1 MSGRKVAQGFGGN
14 KAPESL
20 QEIIKDS
27 QPAAQPAPEQPAASG
42 FQATQDAQAQAVATS
57 AGIVAQRGMQQLQ
70 SLQNQQSAYVEQFSD
85 AASDLIVSTEAAAW
99 MATAEKVSQKLG
111 SYSPVD
117 TVNVFN
123 AFSLNL
129 EAMQQSLRG
138 IAEPAALCAGKST
151 AGF

>member
-1 MSGRKVAQGFGGN
+1 MTARKRIETESTDRAQESQAA
-14 KAPESL
+14 APMPSAP
-20 QEIIKDS
+20 S
-27 QPAAQPAPEQPAASG
+27 QPIG
-42 FQATQDAQAQAVATS
+42 YQATQDMQAQAAAAS

-70 SLQNQQSAYVEQFSD
+70 SLQAQQAAYVEQFSD

-99 MATAEKVSQKLG
+99 MATAEKVSLKLG

-123 AFSLNL
+123 AFALDLDGIN
-129 EAMQQSLRG
+129 QRLRG
-138 IAEPAALCAGKST
+138 IAEPAALCAGKAT